1 MEASEQKSNSKQ
13 SRERAQQFPSPH
25 GVNIRPQN
33 EARDHSV
40 GDGNIG
46 CKMFCLILQA
56 LRLEV
61 LSGSALLHPT
71 RVQLFL
77 LFYLIVITANADTT
91 QLR

>member
-1 MEASEQKSNSKQ
+1 MQLSKYKCEAFGSVLSKETLPIVFI
-13 SRERAQQFPSPH
+13 S
-25 GVNIRPQN
+25 PQN